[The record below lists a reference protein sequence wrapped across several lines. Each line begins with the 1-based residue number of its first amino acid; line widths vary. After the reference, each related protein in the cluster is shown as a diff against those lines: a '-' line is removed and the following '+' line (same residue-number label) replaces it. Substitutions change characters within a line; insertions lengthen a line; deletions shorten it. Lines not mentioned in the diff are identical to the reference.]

1 MDRSKRGTLGVLTS
15 LGLAWIPQVPTFAQS
30 SAIRP
35 PRADQVMWGG
45 FGFSSANLDV
55 PKVFPLASQALSISG
70 GSGKLAMAFAERLST
85 SYPGGVTDDPSKLLD
100 SSSDPALLFSVSLD
114 FEQMILVPN
123 EGNQTE
129 FQLSFIYASSQILY
143 LDLPRSGGGDGDL
156 RVLYSFPFRVQSGET
171 PRVGSQEDRIKN
183 FKSLLFDLENSL
195 LNTFTRKV
203 ASKRFREAKL
213 PKRLKV
219 TTISITPEATT
230 VIKDL
235 GLENSLTPQFFGQA
249 LTASLAEKGDISVLP
264 FAQNDL
270 LNGALASRFDRFPS
284 IEQIFKRLDDP
295 LENNYTIELIVHRV
309 LRRSNG
315 SNIGN
320 VLYARGI
327 SIFIKVDDIYKKQT
341 VFNKKVLLLENNE
354 LPKAMLDRLQDYD
367 LRYLT
372 QITIK
377 LFDSFAEGV
386 VKKDS
391 DKLKAIGL
399 NPSDDMAEVNAL
411 DILLSTCRY

>member
-1 MDRSKRGTLGVLTS
+1 MDKSKRGTIRALSS
-15 LGLAWIPQVPTFAQS
+15 LGLAWMPPLSLFAQGS
-30 SAIRP
+30 SLRS
-35 PRADQVMWGG
+35 PRVDQVMWGG
-45 FGFSSANLDV
+45 FGFSSANLDI
-55 PKVFPLASQALSISG
+55 PTVFPLVSEALSISG
-70 GSGKLAMAFAERLST
+70 GPGKLAMAFAERLS
-85 SYPGGVTDDPSKLLD
+85 SAYSGGVTDDPTKLLD

-129 FQLSFIYASSQILY
+129 FQLSFIYASSQVLY

-171 PRVGSQEDRIKN
+171 PRVGSAEDRIRN

-195 LNTFTRKV
+195 LNTFTKKV
-203 ASKRFREAKL
+203 ASKQFREAKL

-219 TTISITPEATT
+219 ANVSITPEAST

-235 GLENSLTPQFFGQA
+235 GLERSLTPQFFGQA

-295 LENNYTIELIVHRV
+295 LENNYTIELVVHRV

-327 SIFIKVDDIYKKQT
+327 SIFIKVNDIYKKQT
-341 VFNKKVLLLENNE
+341 VFNKKILLLENNE

-386 VKKDS
+386 VKKDPE
-391 DKLKAIGL
+391 KLKSIGL
-399 NPSDDMAEVNAL
+399 KPAEDMAEVAAL
-411 DILLSTCRY
+411 DVLLSTCRY